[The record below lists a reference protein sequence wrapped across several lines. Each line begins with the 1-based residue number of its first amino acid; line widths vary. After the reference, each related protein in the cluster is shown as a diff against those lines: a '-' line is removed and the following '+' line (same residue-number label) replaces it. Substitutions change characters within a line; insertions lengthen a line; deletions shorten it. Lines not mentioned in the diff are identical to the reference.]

1 MSTTSDY
8 AGRTYDIVAWQGIG
22 GPVPVG
28 GLARLRPRLADPG
41 AGGTIIAGVAKM
53 AQRATFLL
61 LTERGSLRYTPA
73 FGTAFMVE
81 ARQGRWRTTLD
92 VQQAFYAA
100 LVDIR
105 RQMTRPEFD
114 ADPDDERFAD
124 GELLSVGLA
133 GDRVE
138 LGVRW
143 TSVAGTAATMIA
155 PIATVVK

>member
-8 AGRTYDIVAWQGIG
+8 AGRTYDLVAWQGLG

-28 GLARLRPRLADPG
+28 GLARLRPALADPG
-41 AGGTIIAGVAKM
+41 AGGTILAGVAKM
-53 AQRATFLL
+53 GQRATLLL
-61 LTERGSLRYTPA
+61 LTERASLRYA
-73 FGTAFMVE
+73 ADVGTMFMAE
-81 ARQGRWRTTLD
+81 ARRGRWRTALD

-100 LVDIR
+100 LVDVR
-105 RQMTRPEFD
+105 RQMSRLELDT
-114 ADPDDERFAD
+114 DPDDERLAD

-138 LGVRW
+138 IGVQW
-143 TSVAGTAATMIA
+143 TSRAGSAAKMIA